1 MLQYLCTGQDWGKI
15 TRGGGLGGHGL
26 DLPGTPWVCLH
37 KGHKVGDTVEDV
49 IWVKMQDPIILD
61 DSGGHHDLHLADTS
75 VHRVPRQLGLKNRE
89 QVAPSVQG
97 RLPVPVLEPVANR

>member
-37 KGHKVGDTVEDV
+37 EGHKVGDAVEQV
-49 IWVKMQDPIILD
+49 IWVKVQDPIILD
-61 DSGGHHDLHLADTS
+61 DSGGHDDLHLAGTS

-89 QVAPSVQG
+89 QVAC
-97 RLPVPVLEPVANR
+97 RCFANR